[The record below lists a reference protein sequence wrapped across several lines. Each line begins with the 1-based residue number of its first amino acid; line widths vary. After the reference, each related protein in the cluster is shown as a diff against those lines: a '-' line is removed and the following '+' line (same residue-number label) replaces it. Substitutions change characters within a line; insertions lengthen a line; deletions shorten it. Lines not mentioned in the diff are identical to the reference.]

1 MKKVT
6 KHGSPK
12 SNTNLS
18 LIMGG
23 VNKINKTSKHNP
35 KQVLMPNLNQ
45 SAENFTFEEVARDY
59 DMEPE
64 RLLEFFRTEGIF
76 DENNRPYPYYVEQGY
91 FKVVEVP
98 ILPVPSVTIT
108 TPLSQF
114 SEVIEMLSPDD
125 LQSYFRAIDLST
137 PIILRKS
144 LMKRVVENLLITARN
159 EAEESINLMSATSKG
174 LKELN
179 TFLDWEIE
187 QGKKDSYEK
196 QQITEIV
203 QKIEEQYSLANRALG
218 LIGELIFHLLD
229 LFETVASDQDY
240 ATLLGVSVQDIID
253 ARAWF
258 NVNIT
263 DGDGEYKPS
272 FGEITGTYPLEMGAD
287 GKTRQQGPFLRALVE
302 AEYNDLLGH
311 SKYVDV
317 INILK
322 EMVME

>member
-1 MKKVT
+1 MRIIVHIHIMLSKVI
-6 KHGSPK
+6 
-12 SNTNLS
+12 L
-18 LIMGG
+18 
-23 VNKINKTSKHNP
+23 
-35 KQVLMPNLNQ
+35 
-45 SAENFTFEEVARDY
+45 
-59 DMEPE
+59 
-64 RLLEFFRTEGIF
+64 
-76 DENNRPYPYYVEQGY
+76 
-91 FKVVEVP
+91 P
-98 ILPVPSVTIT
+98 ILPVPSVTVI

-125 LQSYFRAIDLST
+125 LQSYFKAIDLST

-144 LMKRVVENLLITARN
+144 LMKRLVENLLITARN
-159 EAEESINLMSATSKG
+159 EAEESINLMSATSNG

-187 QGKKDSYEK
+187 QGKNDSYEK
-196 QQITEIV
+196 RQITEIV
-203 QKIEEQYSLANRALG
+203 QKIEEQYNLANRALG

-240 ATLLGVSVQDIID
+240 AALLGVSVQDIID

-258 NVNIT
+258 NVNIM
-263 DGDGEYKPS
+263 DGDGDYKPS
-272 FGEITGTYPLEMGAD
+272 FGEITGIYPLEMGAD

-302 AEYNDLLGH
+302 AECNDLLEH